1 MKIIIAG
8 DGKVGLALTR
18 LLSEEGHDL
27 VTIDTNREVL
37 ERSAQLYDVMAVV
50 GNCATM
56 ATLREANV
64 EQADLL
70 IAATS
75 ADEINL
81 LCCLTARKLNPS
93 LHTIARVRSPEYLE
107 QLYLM
112 REDFGLSMLINPER
126 EAAKEIFRLL
136 KIPGFL
142 KRETFAKGRVEIV
155 ELRVL
160 ENSLLENVSLSRL
173 PEVLSGCRV
182 LVCAVIRGGKVI
194 IPSGDTI
201 LRRGDHIYVTAPVAV
216 LSELV
221 KRLGIPQKKIRHA
234 MLIGG
239 GRVSYYLAQSLLGA
253 GVRVKIIE
261 QKPERC
267 QQLTQRST
275 VAPYIIEGGRLL
287 AELARDR
294 GHRRDDDALVTLTG
308 LDEQNVIM
316 SLYGSAE
323 GVPNVITKVNRMES
337 TGMLENLSVGSVVSP
352 KELCCAHIVQYVRAM
367 QNQTGAAVTLHRIAD
382 GRARGAGVRRP

>member
-160 ENSLLENVSLSRL
+160 ENSLLENVSL
-173 PEVLSGCRV
+173 
-182 LVCAVIRGGKVI
+182 
-194 IPSGDTI
+194 
-201 LRRGDHIYVTAPVAV
+201 
-216 LSELV
+216 
-221 KRLGIPQKKIRHA
+221 KI
-234 MLIGG
+234 
-239 GRVSYYLAQSLLGA
+239 
-253 GVRVKIIE
+253 
-261 QKPERC
+261 
-267 QQLTQRST
+267 
-275 VAPYIIEGGRLL
+275 
-287 AELARDR
+287 
-294 GHRRDDDALVTLTG
+294 
-308 LDEQNVIM
+308 
-316 SLYGSAE
+316 
-323 GVPNVITKVNRMES
+323 
-337 TGMLENLSVGSVVSP
+337 
-352 KELCCAHIVQYVRAM
+352 
-367 QNQTGAAVTLHRIAD
+367 
-382 GRARGAGVRRP
+382 GRAHV